1 MSRYRNASPR
11 HDEPPRA
18 GGTAAT
24 TATTAAAAAG
34 STTRQSCAD
43 RPTSNEAAQKTRFSV
58 RKNTLALGAVCLAS
72 LMFSLEI
79 SSVPVILPTLE
90 RVLHGDFKGMQ
101 WIMNAYT
108 LAVTTVLMAT
118 GTLAD
123 RFGRRR
129 IFVIGI
135 ALFGLTSL
143 ICGLAQSVPTLIV
156 GRLLQGASGG
166 AMLICQVAVLSH
178 QFNEGPERARA
189 FSAWGIVL
197 GIGLGFGPIIGGM
210 IVAVSGWQ
218 WVFWVHA
225 LLAIATLALVFG
237 GVQES
242 RDPHAHTFDV
252 AGMATLSLAVF
263 GLVYFITQGPALGFT
278 SSRAIFILVATVLAF
293 VAFLYAERLSARPM
307 FDFSVFRIPQFS
319 GALMGSAGM
328 NFSFWPFMIYIPI
341 YFQIGLGYDS
351 VTAGLALLAYT
362 LPTLLFPPLGERLI
376 LRYGSGIAIPG
387 GLFVIGLGFMLM
399 KYGSSVAH
407 PSALTMLPGC
417 ILAGAGLG
425 LTNTPVTNT
434 TTGAVPVER
443 AGMAS
448 GIDMSARMI
457 TLAIN
462 IALMGAILIAGI
474 LFHLKARLPATIDAG
489 LLARL
494 AEKVA
499 AGDAE
504 AVKAGIPV
512 LAQIDPT
519 GTAVHAALIDGFGWV
534 MLYGG
539 AGVWVLAVLSFVISG
554 SASRRPGKVATRP
567 AQQVAR
573 CDSC

>member
-1 MSRYRNASPR
+1 MSNDPIA
-11 HDEPPRA
+11 PPRREEQSHSA
-18 GGTAAT
+18 AAT
-24 TATTAAAAAG
+24 ERQTALRETSPARTTASRAPQPA
-34 STTRQSCAD
+34 SFLSL
-43 RPTSNEAAQKTRFSV
+43 
-58 RKNTLALGAVCLAS
+58 RKNTLALGAICLAS
-72 LMFSLEI
+72 LMFGLEI

-135 ALFGLTSL
+135 TLFGLTSL

-156 GRLLQGASGG
+156 ARLLQGASGG

-178 QFNEGPERARA
+178 QFSDGPERARA
-189 FSAWGIVL
+189 FSAWGIIF

-210 IVAVSGWQ
+210 IVAVSSWQ

-225 LLAIATLALVFG
+225 LLAIVTLTLVFS

-242 RDPHAHTFDV
+242 RDPHAHTLDV
-252 AGMATLSLAVF
+252 AGIVTLSLAVF
-263 GLVYFITQGPALGFT
+263 GLVYYITQVQQLGF
-278 SSRAIFILVATVLAF
+278 SNPRAIFIVAATVLAF
-293 VAFLYAERLSARPM
+293 VAFLFAEKFSARPM

-328 NFSFWPFMIYIPI
+328 NFSFWPFMIYLPI

-351 VTAGLALLAYT
+351 VSAGLALLAYT
-362 LPTLLFPPLGERLI
+362 LPTLLLPPLGERLA
-376 LRYGSGIAIPG
+376 LRYGSGIAIPV
-387 GLFVIGLGFMLM
+387 GLLTIGLGFMLM
-399 KYGSSVAH
+399 RYGSGAAH
-407 PSALTMLPGC
+407 ADAWTMLPGC
-417 ILAGAGLG
+417 MVAGAGLG
-425 LTNTPVTNT
+425 QTNTPVTNT
-434 TTGAVPVER
+434 TTAAVPAER

-462 IALMGAILIAGI
+462 IALMGAILVAGI
-474 LFHLKARLPATIDAG
+474 FFNLKTRLPESLDTASLGA
-489 LLARL
+489 L
-494 AEKVA
+494 AEKIA
-499 AGDAE
+499 AGDVDAIR
-504 AVKAGIPV
+504 AGIPA
-512 LAQIDPT
+512 LAQIDPS
-519 GTAVHAALIDGFGWV
+519 GSIVHAALMQGFGWV

-539 AGVWVLAVLSFVISG
+539 LGVWVLAVLSYVISG
-554 SASRRPGKVATRP
+554 SASRRLGGSGAAVGR
-567 AQQVAR
+567 QRNGAR
-573 CDSC
+573 CDAC